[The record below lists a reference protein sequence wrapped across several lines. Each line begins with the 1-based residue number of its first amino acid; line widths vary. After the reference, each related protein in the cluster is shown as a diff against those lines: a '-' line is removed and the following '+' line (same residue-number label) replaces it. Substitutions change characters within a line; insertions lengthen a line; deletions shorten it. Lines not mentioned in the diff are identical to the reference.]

1 MATRRVLKMTTTPP
15 LGVKSF
21 LERRQTAG
29 SPLGSFLRDAGGLN
43 FKNVSTY
50 RDQITKDLNNPDYF
64 DRKSQA
70 ELRKELNVVD
80 RVIRENFPE
89 ERRVQA
95 DERVV
100 ESLREE
106 RLNPSDSR
114 DVSLRFSKL
123 QNLANKLIDQG
134 KSQEAESIMKGMNR
148 EMMLYNQSVDDDY
161 GTASE
166 GKLSKMKP
174 FSDQNI
180 DEMIKMREASNS
192 SFKNKAAERF
202 MNQNNNEGMG
212 KIKTPRL

>member
-1 MATRRVLKMTTTPP
+1 MATRRVLKMTTIAP
-15 LGVKSF
+15 KSF
-21 LERRQTAG
+21 KERRQTAG
-29 SPLGSFLRDAGGLN
+29 SSLGSFLRDAGGLN
-43 FKNVSTY
+43 FQNVSTY

-70 ELRKELNVVD
+70 ELRKELDVVD
-80 RVIRENFPE
+80 RVIREKFPE

-100 ESLREE
+100 ESLRDE

-114 DVSLRFSKL
+114 DISLRFTKM
-123 QNLANKLIDQG
+123 QNLANQLIDQG
-134 KSQEAESIMKGMNR
+134 KSQEAKTIMKGMNR
-148 EMMLYNQSVDDDY
+148 EMMLYNQSVDDDF
-161 GTASE
+161 GTVSE

-180 DEMIKMREASNS
+180 DEMIQEREISNS
-192 SFKNKAAERF
+192 SFKNKAGKRF

>member
-43 FKNVSTY
+43 FQNVSTY

-70 ELRKELNVVD
+70 ELREELNVVD

-89 ERRVQA
+89 ERKVQSEKRVLKTLR
-95 DERVV
+95 DERL
-100 ESLREE
+100 E
-106 RLNPSDSR
+106 PTDSR
-114 DVSLRFSKL
+114 DISLRFTKM
-123 QNLANKLIDQG
+123 QNLADKLIDQG
-134 KSQEAESIMKGMNR
+134 KTKEAKTIIEGMNR
-148 EMMLYNQSVDDDY
+148 EMMIYNQSVDDDY

-174 FSDQNI
+174 FSDENI

-192 SFKNKAAERF
+192 SFKNIYESK
-202 MNQNNNEGMG
+202 
-212 KIKTPRL
+212 